1 MTRCLR
7 WSYMAGVA
15 ALFTLGVTPLAAQ
28 VRAEL
33 TPFGGYNW
41 GGSLDTDAGSGFG
54 SGEFSLEDSFTWGGI
69 LSLNVQPGVA
79 FEVWY
84 LRQDNQLLFQGDGP
98 AGSQASADFATNYIQ
113 FGGRW
118 AIPMQAAIEPF
129 FSASL
134 GMAIFEPPGDI
145 DGSTRFSWS
154 LGGGFRKMF
163 SPKMGIRTDIR
174 WLATPVPSGDY
185 SQWCGFYGCYVAE
198 GTEWVSQGQVSGGLI
213 IAF

>member
-1 MTRCLR
+1 MNRCLR
-7 WSYMAGVA
+7 WSHVVAVAGLLAV
-15 ALFTLGVTPLAAQ
+15 GVTPLAAQ
-28 VRAEL
+28 IRAEL

-41 GGSLDTDAGSGFG
+41 GGSLDTDRQGTIP
-54 SGEFSLEDSFTWGGI
+54 SGEVSLEDSFSWGGI
-69 LSLNVQPGVA
+69 LSLIVQPGVA

-84 LRQDNQLLFQGDGP
+84 LRQDNQLLFRQDGT
-98 AGSQASADFATNYIQ
+98 GSDQDVGPFATNYIQ

-118 AIPMQAAIEPF
+118 AIPMRAAIEPF

-134 GMAIFEPPGDI
+134 GMAIFEPPRDI

-198 GTEWVSQGQVSGGLI
+198 GTEWVSQGQVSGGLVI
-213 IAF
+213 PF